1 MEKRWC
7 TPPPAALTAATRKG
21 RVYLRDLF
29 RRGSAKLSR
38 FKYGALGAHCR
49 DMKGH
54 TNRTATQR
62 RQRNAARKRL
72 SITSESKGKGQG
84 ENLSI
89 EDCEKATDMA
99 RNLLTAFRE
108 TAGRAELTEEL
119 EEYIKDCG
127 IEGQHTFGHLVLAQG
142 AVEASSRIQA
152 AKESLSI
159 GATLFLSI
167 IYQFLFELPDCLQ
180 NAHNGTKY
188 TFIFLVWLS
197 IGAYMVVILGTNN
210 LLMALNMWTREA
222 DCVAMMYRGGQ
233 CIGKLLDIFGAIGF
247 LTTAFAATIC
257 VAYQTNWTVA
267 ILSCLMMLFLN
278 VFYAVVPG
286 AALFYGTDSV
296 SSLST

>member
-1 MEKRWC
+1 M
-7 TPPPAALTAATRKG
+7 
-21 RVYLRDLF
+21 
-29 RRGSAKLSR
+29 
-38 FKYGALGAHCR
+38 
-49 DMKGH
+49 
-54 TNRTATQR
+54 QR
-62 RQRNAARKRL
+62 RQRNEARKRL

-108 TAGRAELTEEL
+108 TAGRAELTKEL
-119 EEYIKDCG
+119 EEYIQDCG

-159 GATLFLSI
+159 GSTLFLSI

-180 NAHNGTKY
+180 NAHDGTKY

-233 CIGKLLDIFGAIGF
+233 CVGKLLDVFGAIGF
-247 LTTAFAATIC
+247 FTTAFAATIC

-278 VFYAVVPG
+278 VFYAVIPG